1 MTKNYS
7 IYMTATKLS
16 LALMAVILPIT
27 FSFSQSSGGQQSV
40 QGAADESEL
49 LEING
54 ANWTFY
60 LDKEDK
66 KCYIDFET
74 ISVNLT
80 EIEVKTTEGKLIL
93 RENLSDLPVD
103 AIYELD
109 MKEWDPG
116 KYQVELKTYTGV
128 IRRELEVESTP

>member
-1 MTKNYS
+1 MS
-7 IYMTATKLS
+7 VTKLS
-16 LALMAVILPIT
+16 LALVAVVLPLT
-27 FSFSQSSGGQQSV
+27 FSYAQSSE
-40 QGAADESEL
+40 ESEL

-54 ANWTFY
+54 SNWTFY
-60 LDKEDK
+60 IDKDDK

-80 EIEVKTTEGKLIL
+80 EIEVKTTEGRTIL
-93 RENLSDLPVD
+93 REKLSDLPVD

-109 MKEWDPG
+109 MKTWDPG

-128 IRRELEVESTP
+128 IRRQLEVESGP